1 MSTLKKQKNLKKNK
15 ESFTNKIDVISL
27 YEEEV
32 FLLLFCD
39 FLNFVVDFYTG
50 HFCPNSRVFDIP
62 LKNQDYET
70 QF

>member
-39 FLNFVVDFYTG
+39 FLNFIVEKKAIFTIM
-50 HFCPNSRVFDIP
+50 SRKIAILNFRRLIVSI
-62 LKNQDYET
+62 LI
-70 QF
+70 